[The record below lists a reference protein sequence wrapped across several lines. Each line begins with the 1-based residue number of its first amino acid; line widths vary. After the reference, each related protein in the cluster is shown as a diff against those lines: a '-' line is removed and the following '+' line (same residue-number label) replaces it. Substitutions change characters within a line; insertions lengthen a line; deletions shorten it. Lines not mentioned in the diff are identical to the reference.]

1 MSITSFKSL
10 TTAESCLLSQPSLFH
25 TKTKSSFISNSAK
38 SFKIQNPS
46 YNSSKFSQ
54 SISLTISN
62 RRTRDSSFVTF
73 VAQTSDWTQEEKEDG
88 AWENQGETAWVGET
102 ETAESDG
109 DVPRFEE
116 PSEELKIFVGN
127 LPFDVDSDKLAELFE
142 QAGTVEVA
150 EVIYNRETDRSRGF
164 GFVTMSTAEE
174 VERAVNKFSRYELDG
189 RLLTVNKAA
198 PRGSPRPE
206 RPPRAFNSGSG
217 LRVYVGNLPW
227 DVDNSS
233 LEQLF
238 SEHGKVE
245 DARVVI
251 DRETGRSRGFGFV
264 KMASEDDVNEAI
276 AALDGQSMNG
286 RAIRVNV
293 AEERPRRNF

>member
-1 MSITSFKSL
+1 LTNKPTFQTWKNKKPNEEKICGECTSTKKKKNLDNIFINIFVVYISVTVSNTKNPLNSFLYIATLIHTNNDSVVPFSLILFSQNSAMSITSFKSL
-10 TTAESCLLSQPSLFH
+10 TMAESCLLSQPSLFH

-109 DVPRFEE
+109 DVGRFEE

-150 EVIYNRETDRSRGF
+150 EV
-164 GFVTMSTAEE
+164 
-174 VERAVNKFSRYELDG
+174 
-189 RLLTVNKAA
+189 
-198 PRGSPRPE
+198 
-206 RPPRAFNSGSG
+206 
-217 LRVYVGNLPW
+217 
-227 DVDNSS
+227 SS
-233 LEQLF
+233 YF
-238 SEHGKVE
+238 
-245 DARVVI
+245 
-251 DRETGRSRGFGFV
+251 F
-264 KMASEDDVNEAI
+264 
-276 AALDGQSMNG
+276 
-286 RAIRVNV
+286 
-293 AEERPRRNF
+293 

>member
-10 TTAESCLLSQPSLFH
+10 TMAESCLLSQPSLFH

-109 DVPRFEE
+109 DVGRFEE

-127 LPFDVDSDKLAELFE
+127 LPFDVDSEKLAELFE

-150 EVIYNRETDRSRGF
+150 EV
-164 GFVTMSTAEE
+164 
-174 VERAVNKFSRYELDG
+174 
-189 RLLTVNKAA
+189 
-198 PRGSPRPE
+198 
-206 RPPRAFNSGSG
+206 
-217 LRVYVGNLPW
+217 
-227 DVDNSS
+227 SS
-233 LEQLF
+233 YF
-238 SEHGKVE
+238 
-245 DARVVI
+245 
-251 DRETGRSRGFGFV
+251 F
-264 KMASEDDVNEAI
+264 
-276 AALDGQSMNG
+276 
-286 RAIRVNV
+286 
-293 AEERPRRNF
+293 